1 MNYRVLHLA
10 DLERFLELR
19 MEFLLS
25 YQDVPE
31 DFQNITENYLRNRM
45 ETEDL
50 LLLAAEEEGS
60 LVAACMVCFYETC
73 PMVDNPSGKYGE
85 LRNVYTKPAYRR
97 ERHFRKAGGYG
108 TGKSQRE
115 RRGENAS
122 ALHRRW
128 SAFVSETWFCTRRKI
143 YGKRFM
149 IDFLS

>member
-31 DFQNITENYLRNRM
+31 DFQNITENYLRKHM
-45 ETEDL
+45 GTEDL

-97 ERHFRKAGGYG
+97 QGISEKLVGMALEKAKERGVTKMRLHYTDDGLPLYQKLGFVPE
-108 TGKSQRE
+108 E
-115 RRGENAS
+115 RYMEKD
-122 ALHRRW
+122 L
-128 SAFVSETWFCTRRKI
+128 
-143 YGKRFM
+143 
-149 IDFLS
+149 